1 MIISHKFR
9 FIFIKTAKTAGTSIE
24 VFLSPLCGERD
35 VFTPFSE
42 PEVGHVPRNYTGRF
56 NLAADLS
63 QKWGFFVE
71 KKHISATW
79 PMRELLSQYLKRI
92 RYYHHIPAWQV
103 RNRVSQ
109 EIWQQYFKFC
119 VERNPYDKA
128 LSAWSWY
135 NHKTGGASSLN
146 EYLDTCERWMDSR
159 DHAVGMWPYNYRNYV
174 DPNTR
179 DLLVDRIIQYDKLKD
194 DLPQILEQL
203 NIPVDLSNFPNAKA
217 GMRSGQGYRT
227 QYNND
232 QRKRVFELFK
242 AEFEMHGYEF

>member
-42 PEVGHVPRNYTGRF
+42 PEAGHLPRNYTGRF
-56 NLAADLS
+56 NLAADLG
-63 QKWGFFVE
+63 QKWNFFVE
-71 KKHISATW
+71 KKHLSATW
-79 PMRELLSQYLKRI
+79 PIREVFLQYLKGV

-103 RNRVSQ
+103 RNRVAR
-109 EIWQQYFKFC
+109 ETWQQYFKFC
-119 VERNPYDKA
+119 LERNPYDKV

-135 NHKTGGASSLN
+135 NHKTGCISSLN

-159 DHAVGMWPYNYRNYV
+159 DHAVGMWPYNYPNYV
-174 DPNTR
+174 DPKTH
-179 DLLVDRIIQYDKLKD
+179 DLLVDRIIQYDKLKE

-203 NIPVDLSNFPNAKA
+203 KIPVDLANFPNAKA
-217 GMRSGQGYRT
+217 GVRSERGYRT
-227 QYNND
+227 QYNHD
-232 QRKRVFELFK
+232 QRRRVFELFK
-242 AEFEMHGYEF
+242 AEFEMHGYDF